1 MKVFKYD
8 KRSVK
13 TRDRIK
19 KAVSILLK
27 NNANGNIKIT
37 DITNTAKISRNSFY
51 THYSNIN
58 DVLEDIFLDVV
69 SSYDKI
75 FEKFDYFEFVS
86 NPYNFLKELTIG
98 LTKYQAFTEYVFFSK
113 SSNSLVQYLIDS
125 LTDKFLQIYKSV
137 RGVAI
142 EIVPYFIQF
151 LVSGCVEMLYK
162 YYKEG
167 KTANF
172 DNILDNISKFIA
184 SGIVVFRDIKNN
196 N

>member
-51 THYSNIN
+51 THYSAIN

-75 FEKFDYFEFVS
+75 FEKF
-86 NPYNFLKELTIG
+86 
-98 LTKYQAFTEYVFFSK
+98 YQVSK
-113 SSNSLVQYLIDS
+113 S
-125 LTDKFLQIYKSV
+125 YKI
-137 RGVAI
+137 G
-142 EIVPYFIQF
+142 Q
-151 LVSGCVEMLYK
+151 
-162 YYKEG
+162 
-167 KTANF
+167 
-172 DNILDNISKFIA
+172 
-184 SGIVVFRDIKNN
+184 
-196 N
+196 